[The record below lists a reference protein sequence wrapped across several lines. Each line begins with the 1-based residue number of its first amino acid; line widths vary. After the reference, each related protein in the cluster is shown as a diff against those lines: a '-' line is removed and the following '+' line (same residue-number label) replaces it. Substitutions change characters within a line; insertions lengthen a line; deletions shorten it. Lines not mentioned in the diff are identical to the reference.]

1 MYFIS
6 TPNFL
11 QISSNE
17 KSPAVVE
24 THRAVLFVCTRRGLR
39 EAAGARRGRRGSTG
53 APNGSGA
60 SCIDFSKVSWF
71 IYFSRDIVFVGKKGK
86 VGPNSGKTMENLPLI
101 LVHHG
106 LLEPNLVGACWSH
119 FGAIQDSTEMPPG
132 LVTTVTAIFVSEFVR
147 FCLVAK
153 T

>member
-17 KSPAVVE
+17 KGPAVVE

-39 EAAGARRGRRGSTG
+39 EAAGARRGSTG

-86 VGPNSGKTMENLPLI
+86 VGPNSGKTMESLPLI

-106 LLEPNLVGACWSH
+106 LEPNLVGAWSEH
-119 FGAIQDSTEMPPG
+119 VGAILEPFTS
-132 LVTTVTAIFVSEFVR
+132 R
-147 FCLVAK
+147 
-153 T
+153 